1 MSLPRV
7 CTRMARLETQ
17 TQGTDAALGQ
27 GLSGLLNYA
36 RRHNIASDYV
46 PLATLT
52 EAELDAK
59 MTALAGTRGLSLLLK
74 EALEEE
80 CTRRQGAPGKEPP
93 A

>member
-1 MSLPRV
+1 
-7 CTRMARLETQ
+7 MARLKAQ

-52 EAELDAK
+52 DAELDAK
-59 MTALAGTRGLSLLLK
+59 ITALPGTRGLSLLLR
-74 EALEEE
+74 EALQRERTQ
-80 CTRRQGAPGKEPP
+80 CQVAQGEQHP

>member
-7 CTRMARLETQ
+7 CTRMARLEAQ

-52 EAELDAK
+52 DAEMVA
-59 MTALAGTRGLSLLLK
+59 
-74 EALEEE
+74 
-80 CTRRQGAPGKEPP
+80 
-93 A
+93 